1 MATIFL
7 NIFHWFLYQRCS
19 VHTEVW
25 IKIFK
30 FYLFERRFRS
40 LSLSAHYLT
49 EHLALV
55 KRSTQTVQQNMPN
68 FFHLNEEGRIHCG

>member
-1 MATIFL
+1 MAAIFV
-7 NIFHWFLYQRCS
+7 NIFRWFLYSRCG

-40 LSLSAHYLT
+40 LTLSAHYLT
-49 EHLALV
+49 EEFGI
-55 KRSTQTVQQNMPN
+55 S
-68 FFHLNEEGRIHCG
+68 